1 MSSGPA
7 TTAHVPPLAPGRRQR
22 LAARAHAWRL
32 LPALQTVRGLFR
44 RDLRVLAYHRVRG
57 LDPSFAFDPELVS
70 ASPADFRSQMQHL
83 RDRFHPVSCREI
95 VAALDGGPALPRDA
109 VLVTFDDGYE
119 AHHAISFP
127 ILLHLGVPAPFFV
140 APGPLASGLPSA
152 FERLADRTSDG

>member
-1 MSSGPA
+1 MIRRPPRSTRTDTLFPY
-7 TTAHVPPLAPGRRQR
+7 TTLFRSR

-95 VAALDGGPALPRDA
+95 VAALDGGLALPRDA
-109 VLVTFDDGYE
+109 VLVTFDDG
-119 AHHAISFP
+119 
-127 ILLHLGVPAPFFV
+127 
-140 APGPLASGLPSA
+140 
-152 FERLADRTSDG
+152 